1 MERRAPRGKFLIPR
15 GHQRSAEAREFGMV
29 RAIMRKNR
37 LDRLAVGQLN
47 KVFRLADNFFQPPEK
62 KYLDPRCL

>member
-1 MERRAPRGKFLIPR
+1 
-15 GHQRSAEAREFGMV
+15 MV